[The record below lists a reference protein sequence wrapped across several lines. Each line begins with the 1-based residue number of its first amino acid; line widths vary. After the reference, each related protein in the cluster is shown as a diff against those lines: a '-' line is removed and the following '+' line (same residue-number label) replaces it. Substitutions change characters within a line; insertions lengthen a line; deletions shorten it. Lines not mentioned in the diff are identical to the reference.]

1 MPAPGPRWNR
11 LEPDQRR
18 REILDA
24 ATEAFGEQP
33 YAAVSNAD
41 IALRAGVA
49 RGLINHYFGT
59 KRDLYLEVVR
69 AAAFVPQHAVEE
81 LPDADVG
88 ERIDAAV
95 TWFVDQLERAGRTWL
110 DAAVTLGSG
119 NDPEVEAI
127 LVAAENQTVDQ
138 VLEAVGIDI
147 DADVEAPRR
156 EMLRAVVRTYGNLA
170 RSAGRE
176 WLLRDTLSRE
186 QVHLVLT
193 TTLTAIVGEVVP
205 TMLDD

>member
-1 MPAPGPRWNR
+1 MTTPVPGPRWQR

-24 ATEAFGEQP
+24 ATEAFGERP
-33 YAAVSNAD
+33 YSAVSNAD

-59 KRDLYLEVVR
+59 KRELYLEVVR
-69 AAAFVPQHAVEE
+69 TAAFVPQHAVED

-88 ERIDAAV
+88 QRIDAAV
-95 TWFVDQLERAGRTWL
+95 TWYLDSLGRGGRTWL
-110 DAAVTLGSG
+110 DAAVTMGSG
-119 NDPEVEAI
+119 SDLEVEAI
-127 LVAAENQTVDQ
+127 LVDAENRTVDQ
-138 VLEAVGIDI
+138 VLEAIAIDV
-147 DADVEAPRR
+147 DGAALET
-156 EMLRAVVRTYGNLA
+156 LRAVIRTYGNLA

-176 WLLRDTLSRE
+176 WLLRGTLDRD

-193 TTLTAIVGEVVP
+193 TTLAAIVADVVP
-205 TMLDD
+205 TVTER